1 MAASIW
7 RASTLPGPPCRKR
20 SMPRAASRSRAMLW
34 YSKHLL
40 RLHRRMPSPA
50 GMGFLAQFSVSNSR
64 WPSSVDI
71 W

>member
-7 RASTLPGPPCRKR
+7 RASTLPDPPCKKR

-40 RLHRRMPSPA
+40 HLHRRMTSPS
-50 GMGFLAQFSVSNSR
+50 GMGSLSQFSSAIVAGQTDQ
-64 WPSSVDI
+64 SV